1 MTIKDLMRY
10 KGLQA
15 SNIYLPLQI
24 PRNTWHMYE
33 SGRSPLPLNLLLP
46 LSNIF
51 HERVEMII
59 VASLESQDEYRCK
72 HNPGAVIA
80 ETLEARANDTDSDDV
95 ETDD

>member
-1 MTIKDLMRY
+1 MTLKDLMKY
-10 KGLQA
+10 KGMQA
-15 SNIYLPLQI
+15 SNVYLPLQI

-59 VASLESQDEYRCK
+59 VASLESQDEYKCK
-72 HNPGAVIA
+72 HNPGEVITK
-80 ETLEARANDTDSDDV
+80 TLETRSNDTDSDDV
-95 ETDD
+95 ETDE